1 MVNAAAADTRTDAEK
16 WLGDPL
22 HFRELTEFLAGLAL
36 YESRPQRHCHTEFAD
51 MLKAIFKRQRFEAC
65 TPDAPHKPTAD
76 DAWTDALIADL
87 ETLQTAAVDDGPN
100 FLWGNRFTRVRQI
113 R

>member
-1 MVNAAAADTRTDAEK
+1 MKVARNAIATPSLPTCSK
-16 WLGDPL
+16 P
-22 HFRELTEFLAGLAL
+22 
-36 YESRPQRHCHTEFAD
+36 
-51 MLKAIFKRQRFEAC
+51 FKRQRFEAC